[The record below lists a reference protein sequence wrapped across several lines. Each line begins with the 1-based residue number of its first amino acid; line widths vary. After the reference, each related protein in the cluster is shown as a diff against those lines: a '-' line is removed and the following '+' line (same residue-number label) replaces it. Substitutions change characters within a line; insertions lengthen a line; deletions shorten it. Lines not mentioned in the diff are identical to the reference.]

1 MRKCEVLSDYVDKL
15 KIKGVKIE
23 QHNVGGMGTDN
34 GKDVLWIRL
43 TYNGA
48 YPNGDGWY
56 GFANPP
62 LNIRGDKVTR
72 APKKALETMIKEAIK
87 WQP

>member
-1 MRKCEVLSDYVDKL
+1 MRTCEGLSDYVATL
-15 KIKGVKIE
+15 KITGGTIE

-56 GFANPP
+56 GVANPP
-62 LNIRGDKVTR
+62 LKVRGDKVTR
-72 APKKALETMIKEAIK
+72 APKKALETMIKETIK

>member
-1 MRKCEVLSDYVDKL
+1 MRKCEVLFDYVDKL
-15 KIKGVKIE
+15 KIKGVTIE
-23 QHNVGGMGTDN
+23 NKHLGGMGADN
-34 GKDVLWIRL
+34 GKDVLWLRL
-43 TYNGA
+43 TYNGK

-62 LNIRGDKVTR
+62 LNTRGNKVTR